1 MWVFFKKNMLYLQQ
15 IIVHEIAKIVET
27 TDGLSTKNA
36 HFYIYLVGAISFRHT
51 LI

>member
-1 MWVFFKKNMLYLQQ
+1 MDDYYLCKAYLP
-15 IIVHEIAKIVET
+15 IVLNFEIAKIVET